1 MYAEVFPHEKN
12 IFLFK
17 ENVTIWNTIGIFV
30 SQQSL
35 GKVRAEGL
43 TEDRESSQ
51 KYK

>member
-1 MYAEVFPHEKN
+1 MYAEVFPNEKN

-17 ENVTIWNTIGIFV
+17 ENVTIWGIFV